1 MTEQSYCVPF
11 LIFKDLPHLNLYSLM
26 SPQLLEVYLSNSF
39 VDSAPPYWLSALL
52 LEAWKCG

>member
-1 MTEQSYCVPF
+1 MPF
-11 LIFKDLPHLNLYSLM
+11 LIFKDLPHLNLYSPM

-39 VDSAPPYWLSALL
+39 VGSAPPYWLSALL